1 MKIFNERTKQ
11 VEEFK
16 SIYPNKI
23 LMYVC
28 GPTLYSDIHIGNA
41 RPIIFFD
48 FVRTVFEKKGYKVVY
63 ASNITD
69 VDDKIINKALELN
82 ISEKELLDINFVN
95 FNNILSSLNIKY
107 DYQPTVTETMDEII
121 AFIQELVIN
130 NYAYEIDGDIYFD
143 ISSINNYG
151 VLSNVKLDENYEAT
165 RIDVNNKKKNP
176 NDFVL
181 WKKTEKGI
189 KWSSP
194 WSVGRPGW
202 HSECVVMINKFLG
215 EKIDIHGGG
224 IDLQFPHHENE
235 NAQSCALHG
244 ELANY
249 WMHNGFIKINDEKMS
264 KSLGNTFLVKD
275 FLDKFS
281 ANILK
286 LIMYQTHYRQPIN
299 ITNEFIYNTK
309 KLDQKIYNYFQNL
322 ETDEVDFN
330 LGKTLDIACND
341 FDTPNL
347 LTYLLK
353 VMKSKDLENQ
363 KIFNA
368 ILKILNLNYYKEELP
383 ENILL
388 LIEQR
393 NHAKQNKDFEK
404 ADAIR
409 QEINNLGYEVFDT
422 REGTKC
428 QKTKN

>member
-249 WMHNGFIKINDEKMS
+249 WMHNGFIKVNDEKMS

-368 ILKILNLNYYKEELP
+368 ILKILNLNYHKEELP